1 MNIDLIN
8 QIAATIRR
16 VDGNHTMSAG
26 ALAEAI
32 AADLAAAVSITNEL
46 LDAAVEAL
54 IVDGWQHTH
63 GGPLGIGT
71 LDREDLRNIARTVL
85 GVRGMR

>member
-1 MNIDLIN
+1 MNTDLVHR
-8 QIAATIRR
+8 IAATIRR
-16 VDGNHTMSAG
+16 IDGNHTMSAG

-46 LDAAVEAL
+46 LDTAVEAL
-54 IVDGWQHTH
+54 IADGWQHTH
-63 GGPLGIGT
+63 EGPLGIGT

-85 GVRGMR
+85 AARGLR